1 MNQYEYIVKQKSEG
15 IWKLRRILMITAYVL
30 LPLAFLATFV
40 ALNFPWA
47 ITFLP
52 LLVWGMIFLTW
63 RFVSPEY
70 EYTTLSGEITF
81 TTIFGGKTRKTLF
94 TANIKDFVK
103 IAPYDAEAEAYVT
116 AQKCTRDFR
125 CMSSLQAPD
134 LYYGIF
140 MLGEDK
146 CVVYFEAT
154 EKALKIMKYYN
165 HSTVVVPTQ
174 K

>member
-15 IWKLRRILMITAYVL
+15 AWKMRRILIIFGYVVFN
-30 LPLAFLATFV
+30 LAFLGAFLLT
-40 ALNFPWA
+40 FPWA

-52 LLVWGMIFLTW
+52 LLDWALIFFTW

-70 EYTTLSGEITF
+70 EYSTLSGEITF
-81 TTIFGGKTRKTLF
+81 TTIFGGKTRRELFKT
-94 TANIKDFVK
+94 NIKDFLK
-103 IAPYDAEAEAYVT
+103 IAPYDAEAETYVS
-116 AQKCTRDFR
+116 AQKCNRDFK

-165 HSTVVVPTQ
+165 HNTVVTPTE

>member
-15 IWKLRRILMITAYVL
+15 VWKWRRIMMIAVYIL
-30 LPLAFLATFV
+30 LPLAYLVTFV

-52 LLVWGMIFLTW
+52 LLIWAMIFFTW

-70 EYTTLSGEITF
+70 EYATLSGEITF
-81 TTIFGGKTRKTLF
+81 TTIFGGRTRKELF
-94 TANIKDFVK
+94 KVNIKEFSK
-103 IAPYDAEAEAYVT
+103 IAPYDEAAEAYVS

-154 EKALKIMKYYN
+154 EKALKILKYYN
-165 HSTVVVPTQ
+165 HSTVVTPTE

>member
-1 MNQYEYIVKQKSEG
+1 M
-15 IWKLRRILMITAYVL
+15 
-30 LPLAFLATFV
+30 AFLVTFV
-40 ALNFPWA
+40 AINFPWA

-52 LLVWGMIFLTW
+52 LLIWAMIFFTW

-70 EYTTLSGEITF
+70 EYSTLSGEITF
-81 TTIFGGKTRKTLF
+81 TTIFGGKSRRKLF
-94 TANIKDFVK
+94 TINIRDFQK
-103 IAPYDAEAEAYVT
+103 IAPYDEAAEAYVS
-116 AQKCTRDFR
+116 AQKCARDFQ

-140 MLGEDK
+140 MLGEEK

-154 EKALKIMKYYN
+154 EKALKILKYYN
-165 HSTVVVPTQ
+165 IGTVVTPTT

>member
-15 IWKLRRILMITAYVL
+15 VWKLRRTLMILGYVAFNL
-30 LPLAFLATFV
+30 VYLCAFLLT
-40 ALNFPWA
+40 FPWA
-47 ITFLP
+47 VTFLP
-52 LLVWGMIFLTW
+52 LLDWALIFLTW

-70 EYTTLSGEITF
+70 EYSTLSGEITF
-81 TTIFGGKTRKTLF
+81 TTIFGGKTRKALF
-94 TANIKDFVK
+94 TTNIKDFVK

-154 EKALKIMKYYN
+154 EKALKIFKYYN